1 MVLSQG
7 ENVYADRQDCG
18 CLTQKSDH
26 PPSTD
31 LVHIQGSLPFVD
43 LNLTPNVTP
52 SPKPNPYP

>member
-1 MVLSQG
+1 MS
-7 ENVYADRQDCG
+7 DP
-18 CLTQKSDH
+18 KSDH

-31 LVHIQGSLPFVD
+31 RVHIQGSSPFVD